1 VLGYW
6 IDFSFG
12 FTFSGIIRDIAK
24 DRACFGL
31 GVEMVIGLGNGD
43 WIKVSAVF
51 RAWIQFRVIIK
62 AWLRG
67 MVTVTLGLGLVV
79 GL

>member
-6 IDFSFG
+6 IDFSFD

-31 GVEMVIGLGNGD
+31 GVEMGI
-43 WIKVSAVF
+43 
-51 RAWIQFRVIIK
+51 
-62 AWLRG
+62 
-67 MVTVTLGLGLVV
+67 GLGLVLSLGPGFSL

>member
-1 VLGYW
+1 MFW
-6 IDFSFG
+6 IKS
-12 FTFSGIIRDIAK
+12 R
-24 DRACFGL
+24 
-31 GVEMVIGLGNGD
+31 NGD
-43 WIKVSAVF
+43 WIRVSAVI

-67 MVTVTLGLGLVV
+67 MVTVSLGLGLVV